1 MTGSLIVVEYG
12 CCAFYRIVLTGK
24 ATRQSGTTTCPT
36 ITGSTQG
43 PDFHEWYMSWLE
55 TNYDRF
61 VKGIGPA
68 KEFLPLDP
76 RDFLVPKRP

>member
-1 MTGSLIVVEYG
+1 M
-12 CCAFYRIVLTGK
+12 LTGK
-24 ATRQSGTTTCPT
+24 AAGQVWYDGLPNNYG
-36 ITGSTQG
+36 IHPG